1 MLDLNWMR
9 QNKVDI
15 LKYLP
20 AFLAKDSNFKNIA
33 DACNAEHDSIR
44 LQLQDILN
52 QFFVSTATWGLTL
65 WENTLA
71 ITPNINDD
79 YIARRNRIFLKL
91 QANQT
96 STVEYMT
103 TIASRYFADN
113 ANVSIVPDNA
123 NYAFSIIA
131 DAVSFDIAGLIE
143 AINTYKPAHLAFL
156 IVHLLQ
162 AAGNIYTGG
171 ILQVFNKIKILP
183 AVDFSVNINSTP
195 IFIAGIAKTYSVAK
209 LE

>member
-1 MLDLNWMR
+1 MLDVSWMR

-20 AFLAKDSNFKNIA
+20 VFLAKDSNFKNIA
-33 DACNAEHDSIR
+33 DACSAEHDSIR

-71 ITPNINDD
+71 ITPNANDD
-79 YIARRNRIFLKL
+79 YIARRNRIFLKV

-96 STVEYMT
+96 STIEYMT

-113 ANVSIVPDNA
+113 ANVSIISDNA

-131 DAVSFDIAGLIE
+131 DAVSFDITGLIE

-162 AAGNIYTGG
+162 TKEYIYIGG
-171 ILQVFNKIKILP
+171 IVQTFAKTKIFP
-183 AVDFSVNINSTP
+183 AVNFSVNIDSTS
-195 IFIAGIAKTYSVAK
+195 IFIAGIVKTYNVAK
-209 LE
+209 LK